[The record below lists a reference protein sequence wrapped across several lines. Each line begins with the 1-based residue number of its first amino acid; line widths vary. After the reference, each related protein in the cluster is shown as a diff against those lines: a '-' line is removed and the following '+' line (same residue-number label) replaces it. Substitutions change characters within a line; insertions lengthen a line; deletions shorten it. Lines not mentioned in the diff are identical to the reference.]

1 MRIYKMTATF
11 GKLENQTLALQPG
24 LNIVSAPN
32 EWGKSTWCAFL
43 ATMLYGLDTR
53 EKNTKTT
60 IAVKDRYAPWSGS
73 PMSGRIDLNW
83 NGRDITIERWT
94 KGRTPLGEFRAYETE
109 SGLAVPE
116 LTGSNC
122 GETLLGVE
130 KSVFLRAGFIR
141 LADLPVTADESLRRR
156 LNALVTTGDE
166 SGTGDILAQKLKDL
180 KNKIRYNR
188 TGLLPQLDAQRNEL
202 QGKLSELETLSSQQE
217 RLQLRQT
224 ELEAEYA
231 QLQNHRVALAYAA
244 AQENIQKVEQAHM
257 AAEASAEALAKAED
271 RCAGLPSREEAK
283 GRLDRH
289 ALLLQKQADLVRQ
302 WDDLPPEPQAP
313 QVPERY
319 RGMEP
324 EDAIASAQEDFEEFT
339 SLQNK
344 TILPHRGRLI
354 TSLVMV
360 AIGLLFGLLIPQ
372 PWGWI
377 ATAMILVST
386 IMALIVGY
394 FDGKRRPEEE
404 CKSLLARYPGLLPEM
419 WVEDAV
425 LFAEQQ
431 KQYAR
436 LLENALAQRRSIRR
450 SMDDVEDELNE
461 MMGGLSSHDFLL
473 QNNETLASHDALL
486 DIRRVHQQ
494 NAAHAAALGAM
505 VKTVQPPAQEDH
517 LRCSEAETA
526 QKLQNLEFERKQLQ
540 LRLGQFQGRMD
551 SLGSETALQ
560 QQLSATQDRIGKL
573 NQYLAALELAQDTL
587 QQATTELQRRFAPR
601 ISQQAQELFGKLTAG
616 RYDRLQLQQDLS
628 ITAATDEDVTM
639 REIQRRSEGTV
650 DQLYLAL
657 RLAVAREL
665 TPSAPLVLDDALVRF
680 DDERHAA
687 AMKILRQEAEAKQ
700 VILFTCQS
708 REETA

>member
-94 KGRTPLGEFRAYETE
+94 KGRTPVGEFRAYETE

-224 ELEAEYA
+224 ELESEYA

-324 EDAIASAQEDFEEFT
+324 EDAIAQAEEDARDYAALAGE
-339 SLQNK
+339 K
-344 TILPHRGRLI
+344 KIPYKWLPAFLGISVLC
-354 TSLVMV
+354 LLL
-360 AIGLLFGLLIPQ
+360 GLLVNN
-372 PWGWI
+372 PWMWL
-377 ATAMILVST
+377 AMILG
-386 IMALIVGY
+386 IVAAGVGMLLGY
-394 FDGKRRPEEE
+394 FNQKRQHQEGI
-404 CKSLLARYPGLLPEM
+404 KALLSHYPGLMPDQ

-680 DDERHAA
+680 DDVRHAA